1 MNNEEINLD
10 FLDNIK
16 IDDKMDNNI
25 EIEEP
30 KDNIDFDINKEEEE
44 ELDFD
49 LNELISK
56 IDAKM
61 DELNNEDSS
70 GEETVSNNDIPKEIK
85 IEDSSDVVSNTEVE
99 SDSYNVNNYDS
110 INTDVSSATANNYN
124 VNELISKIDEK
135 LEELNSQNDEVSE
148 NNGTEKTAEE
158 LYQNNTVEDDNNFNV
173 NDLIN
178 KIDAKLEELNNQ
190 SEDSTE
196 ISAEIDEEKIEDES
210 TQEISDVIDEK
221 NDISNEIGDN
231 EYLDSVE
238 TKENDTPKDDNHTSN
253 INSLF
258 EKVNSNVKEA
268 SDIFSK
274 NVEMKKKL
282 DKRFEELKE
291 LQRDIEKSKQ
301 SDYEE
306 INKYK
311 DAVLEELTSKK
322 SEVEARLNELK
333 EMQVKFEHE
342 KNEFENYK
350 KSEKTRLEDLARE
363 NKVKDDSRKEELE
376 LLEDKLRRQK
386 DSLDEEKRQLSL
398 DRIEYEADK
407 NELANNML
415 KFNEIV
421 GTFTDG
427 VGNLN

>member
-16 IDDKMDNNI
+16 IDDEIDNDI
-25 EIEEP
+25 EVEKP
-30 KDNIDFDINKEEEE
+30 KDSIDFDIDKEEEE

-61 DELNNEDSS
+61 DELNNDDTKDEK
-70 GEETVSNNDIPKEIK
+70 TCSNNDVPKEIK
-85 IEDSSDVVSNTEVE
+85 IEDSSDIVADVKND
-99 SDSYNVNNYDS
+99 SDSYD
-110 INTDVSSATANNYN
+110 
-124 VNELISKIDEK
+124 VNELISKIDAK
-135 LEELNSQNDEVSE
+135 LEELNKEQASDTDDLE
-148 NNGTEKTAEE
+148 NKKDNLEESDVPNETEE
-158 LYQNNTVEDDNNFNV
+158 NTSFNV
-173 NDLIN
+173 NDLIS

-190 SEDSTE
+190 SEESTE
-196 ISAEIDEEKIEDES
+196 QPISIDEEKIEDES
-210 TQEISDVIDEK
+210 VQEISDVIDEK
-221 NDISNEIGDN
+221 NDISSEIGDN
-231 EYLDSVE
+231 EYLDTIDIIEKNE
-238 TKENDTPKDDNHTSN
+238 TKDDKKDNLASN

-268 SDIFSK
+268 SDIFTK

-322 SEVEARLNELK
+322 SEVETKLNELK
-333 EMQVKFEHE
+333 DMQAKFERE
-342 KNEFENYK
+342 KTEFESYK
-350 KSEKTRLEDLARE
+350 KLEKTRLEDLARE

-376 LLEDKLRRQK
+376 LLEDKLRKQK

>member
-1 MNNEEINLD
+1 MNDWGANMNNEEINLD
-10 FLDNIK
+10 FIDNIK
-16 IDDKMDNNI
+16 IDDNIDNNTV
-25 EIEEP
+25 IEES
-30 KDNIDFDINKEEEE
+30 KESYDFDIDKEEEE

-49 LNELISK
+49 LNELINKIDSK
-56 IDAKM
+56 IE
-61 DELNNEDSS
+61 ELNK
-70 GEETVSNNDIPKEIK
+70 EESNDRENIDDVSKEIK
-85 IEDSSDVVSNTEVE
+85 IEP
-99 SDSYNVNNYDS
+99 
-110 INTDVSSATANNYN
+110 
-124 VNELISKIDEK
+124 
-135 LEELNSQNDEVSE
+135 NDELSSEKTSE
-148 NNGTEKTAEE
+148 NI
-158 LYQNNTVEDDNNFNV
+158 DDVIETKVDESSNSFNA
-173 NDLIN
+173 NELIN
-178 KIDAKLEELNNQ
+178 KIDAKLEELNNEESN
-190 SEDSTE
+190 SETSIPIFE
-196 ISAEIDEEKIEDES
+196 QPIVDEEQIESDTE
-210 TQEISDVIDEK
+210 QELSDVIDEK
-221 NDISNEIGDN
+221 NEVTDIPV
-231 EYLDSVE
+231 EYASDK
-238 TKENDTPKDDNHTSN
+238 KEDVVSTN

-282 DKRFEELKE
+282 DKRFEELKD

-311 DAVLEELTSKK
+311 DTVLEELTSKK
-322 SEVEARLNELK
+322 TEVEVRLNELK
-333 EMQVKFEHE
+333 NMQVKFEKE
-342 KNEFENYK
+342 KEEFERYK
-350 KSEKTRLEDLARE
+350 KQEKERLEDLARD

-376 LLEDKLRRQK
+376 MIEDKLRKQK

-398 DRIEYEADK
+398 DRIQYEADK

>member
-16 IDDKMDNNI
+16 IDDEMDNDI
-25 EIEEP
+25 KIEEP
-30 KDNIDFDINKEEEE
+30 KNNIDFDIDREEEE

-61 DELNNEDSS
+61 DELNNGDASD
-70 GEETVSNNDIPKEIK
+70 EEIGSNNEVPKEIK
-85 IEDSSDVVSNTEVE
+85 IEDSSDIVSDTENV
-99 SDSYNVNNYDS
+99 SDSYD
-110 INTDVSSATANNYN
+110 
-124 VNELISKIDEK
+124 VNELISKIDAK
-135 LEELNSQNDEVSE
+135 LEELNNEEASDTDDLKIKDDTQKEDEIVEKEVDE
-148 NNGTEKTAEE
+148 NNS
-158 LYQNNTVEDDNNFNV
+158 FNV
-173 NDLIN
+173 NDLIS

-190 SEDSTE
+190 SEESTE
-196 ISAEIDEEKIEDES
+196 IPINIDEQKVEDES
-210 TQEISDVIDEK
+210 VQELSSVIDEK
-221 NDISNEIGDN
+221 NNISNEIGNN
-231 EYLDSVE
+231 EHLDTIE
-238 TKENDTPKDDNHTSN
+238 KNEIKENKNDNLASN

-268 SDIFSK
+268 SDIFTK

-333 EMQVKFEHE
+333 DMQAKFERE
-342 KNEFENYK
+342 KNDFENYK
-350 KSEKTRLEDLARE
+350 KLEKTKLEDLARE